1 MDANKI
7 DMFFVSNGKK
17 LPAEK
22 IDIIRE
28 KLEQVDDSRYNVIS
42 SFEFKDPMV
51 MLLIS
56 IFIGELG
63 IDRFML
69 GDIPMGIL
77 KLLTGGVCGVLWI
90 IDIIGITNK
99 TKENNFIE
107 FMKIL

>member
-7 DMFFVSNGKK
+7 DMFLVSNGKK

-22 IDIIRE
+22 IDLIRE
-28 KLEQVDDSRYNVIS
+28 KLEQVDDSRYNVIN